1 MARKILTLSI
11 GEDLENTSV
20 EQLLK
25 EEFHLS
31 KRNLSQWRKGTGKP
45 EGENGGLS
53 DGFF

>member
-31 KRNLSQWRKGTGKP
+31 KREISRAKFQ
-45 EGENGGLS
+45 ENGI
-53 DGFF
+53 DTKI